1 MQDSDVY
8 IQELIHFDP
17 ANCVMNNMYLNQQ
30 HATDFTLHN
39 LVNKPYNIHTIGSMA
54 DIPPT
59 PLLPTKIGGW
69 GVDDQSLLMEQGP
82 IFGDESMMEMTFEM
96 SRFEDGQGELDHWNA
111 MDERDGS
118 TDTIVMPVLNEET
131 ITVAE
136 DHGDW
141 EVEAAREAGADLER
155 REPSFFAVEENED
168 AAHYAIDHDDY
179 YGEYPPSPFL
189 DRSMWKPRQTAEF
202 AQSITLPLEDFQSP
216 RPPHIEI
223 SFNQADVES
232 PGILSKSLEAIVP
245 GEATFTAHGDKPTWA
260 EEERS
265 HSLESSR
272 SRKVSP
278 PVDGSANGRD
288 AEERE
293 SRNGVAAAK
302 RPASSPRQAQEK
314 KKCTSRSSVLKLS
327 GLD

>member
-1 MQDSDVY
+1 
-8 IQELIHFDP
+8 
-17 ANCVMNNMYLNQQ
+17 MYLNQQ

-59 PLLPTKIGGW
+59 PLLPTNIGGW

-96 SRFEDGQGELDHWNA
+96 SRFEDGHGELDHWNA

-118 TDTIVMPVLNEET
+118 SDTVVMPILNEDT

-155 REPSFFAVEENED
+155 REPSFFAVEEDED
-168 AAHYAIDHDDY
+168 AARYAIDHDDY

-189 DRSMWKPRQTAEF
+189 DRSMWKPRQTAES
-202 AQSITLPLEDFQSP
+202 AQLITLAEEDFHSP
-216 RPPHIEI
+216 PPPHIEI
-223 SFNQADVES
+223 SFNQVDVES
-232 PGILSKSLEAIVP
+232 PGIYYQSLEAIIP
-245 GEATFTAHGDKPTWA
+245 GDFTFTAHGDKPTWA

-265 HSLESSR
+265 LALESTQSR
-272 SRKVSP
+272 AVSSV
-278 PVDGSANGRD
+278 VDESGNEGDSQDQESNNGK
-288 AEERE
+288 AT
-293 SRNGVAAAK
+293 AK

-314 KKCTSRSSVLKLS
+314 KKCTSRSSVPELS